1 MTPATVAVF
10 FLKKLATQAAA
21 LMLKSGG
28 AGGGAKLRAG
38 SALSGLFFWFGFCWE
53 LVQEARMGGQ
63 VLPSGLP

>member
-28 AGGGAKLRAG
+28 AGGGCQTESWVCAERAVLLVWFLLGIG
-38 SALSGLFFWFGFCWE
+38 SGS
-53 LVQEARMGGQ
+53 
-63 VLPSGLP
+63 